1 MKKAE
6 YTKEQKELIN
16 LVDSMS
22 FGYDEPMN
30 MYIKL
35 QRDTIE
41 EVGLKAFGV
50 YYFLQTIANQE
61 TDLLSI
67 QTKTLADLLN
77 TNTTEVS
84 RIMATLEEKEYIAT
98 LVKGNRYQESIYSI
112 LNLRKEADKYETDL
126 DDEIEGIEEEYI
138 DIYNPEN
145 EVEL

>member
-1 MKKAE
+1 MKR
-6 YTKEQKELIN
+6 IN
-16 LVDSMS
+16 NRGFAISSLLYGLLLVAFLVVAVLMS
-22 FGYDEPMN
+22 VM
-30 MYIKL
+30 
-35 QRDTIE
+35 
-41 EVGLKAFGV
+41 A
-50 YYFLQTIANQE
+50 ANQE

-84 RIMATLEEKEYIAT
+84 RILTTLEEKEYIAT